1 MVNKAV
7 LVLVALVALWTAG
20 VGAFVGSY
28 VDGPLLATG
37 TGSPTPSAST
47 ANPPNPT
54 ATPSPSATPRP
65 TIAPAAFDE
74 RAIEQAVLVAVN
86 AERAERDRGP
96 LYRFETGDEMARFH
110 SENMAVEAT
119 VAHEADGYT
128 ARQRYR
134 KFGLAECSVADDS
147 NTGIR
152 DGAQLETVARSV
164 AGRSFEVDGQ
174 QRIHRNETALATAV
188 VDRWMD
194 QADARQK
201 LLFTNA
207 RRAGIGVV
215 VADDGRTYVT
225 LDLC

>member
-28 VDGPLLATG
+28 VDGPLLGTG
-37 TGSPTPSAST
+37 TGSPTPSVT
-47 ANPPNPT
+47 ATHAPNPT
-54 ATPSPSATPRP
+54 ATPSPTATPQP
-65 TIAPAAFDE
+65 TIAPAVFDE
-74 RAIEQAVLVAVN
+74 RAIERAVLVAVN

-96 LYRFETGDEMARFH
+96 LYRFEAGDEMARFH

-152 DGAQLETVARSV
+152 EGKQIETVGATV
-164 AGRSFEVDGQ
+164 AGRPFEVDGE
-174 QRIHRNETALATAV
+174 RHVHRNESAVASAV
-188 VDRWMD
+188 VDRWMG
-194 QADARQK
+194 QSDARQK
-201 LLFTNA
+201 LLFSNA
-207 RRAGIGVV
+207 RRVGIGVV
-215 VADDGRTYVT
+215 VAEDGRTYVT